1 MVKLPYIQTQDRI
14 LSQLQ
19 TQWISMLNP
28 ILSVPLLSG
37 LQLTGIAL
45 KSGVNTINHLLSRKQ
60 QGWVITDIDAS
71 ASIYRSAPFNEQTL
85 ELTSN
90 APANVNIWV
99 F

>member
-1 MVKLPYIQTQDRI
+1 MKLPYIQTQDRV

-19 TQWISMLNP
+19 TLYTAAINP
-28 ILSVPLLSG
+28 IISIPMLQG

-60 QGWVITDIDAS
+60 QGYFFTDQNAD
-71 ASIYRSAPFNEQTL
+71 ASIYRSAPFNDQTL

-90 APANVNIWV
+90 APVTVNIWV
-99 F
+99 Y